1 MAKSFSEK
9 TSSDGIINGGFFVLS
24 PKVFDYLP
32 KDRDVMF
39 EEEPLK
45 ELAKDG
51 ELAVYLGITV
61 SGRRS
66 IRIKTCWKST
76 RCGTGD
82 NMYGR
87 YGDQV

>member
-1 MAKSFSEK
+1 MRGLFYTEDGMAKSFSEK
-9 TSSDGIINGGFFVLS
+9 TSSEGIINGGFFVLS

-51 ELAVYLGITV
+51 ELAVY
-61 SGRRS
+61 RH
-66 IRIKTCWKST
+66 
-76 RCGTGD
+76 
-82 NMYGR
+82 YGR
-87 YGDQV
+87 PCLSADNQIPSG

>member
-1 MAKSFSEK
+1 M
-9 TSSDGIINGGFFVLS
+9 LS

-51 ELAVYLGITV
+51 ELAVYRHYGFWTAIDTYKNLLEINKMWDRGQHV
-61 SGRRS
+61 
-66 IRIKTCWKST
+66 WK
-76 RCGTGD
+76 
-82 NMYGR
+82 
-87 YGDQV
+87 VW